1 MGIVSLLC
9 CIVCCAVSGC
19 CAAVTRRTEQQRT
32 ALEPIPERVCHSA
45 TPPIVTSPSH
55 ACQASDP
62 TPPFYG
68 LMRSYGLSRVIDL
81 FWPHPG
87 TFTGTRPTSPF
98 E

>member
-45 TPPIVTSPSH
+45 TPPIVTFPFPRLSGQRSH
-55 ACQASDP
+55 AALLWSHALLWLVTC
-62 TPPFYG
+62 
-68 LMRSYGLSRVIDL
+68 
-81 FWPHPG
+81 H
-87 TFTGTRPTSPF
+87 
-98 E
+98 